1 MGRRR
6 TIDRDQL
13 LDAAEAVIA
22 REGAAGLT
30 IDAVA
35 KEMGITKGGVQYCFG
50 TKDALIDA
58 IFERWGKAYDSLFEA
73 VAGKQPTPLTRVRAH
88 AEATQRSDEL
98 SSSKAAALMAALIQT
113 PEHLEGSNQWYRSR
127 LEGLDLSAPE
137 GRRARLAFLAVEG
150 AFMLRYFRLMDIG
163 QEEWDSMLDD
173 VRALLLNPEAIAEHL
188 PARSLPWV
196 LGVSFGLALAFGLA
210 GLLALLVTLMLFAWL
225 RSRFLARLGGT
236 TGDTAGA
243 LVELTEC
250 AVLVALAL

>member
-6 TIDRDQL
+6 TIDRDHL

-73 VAGKQPTPLTRVRAH
+73 VAGKQPTPLTRVP
-88 AEATQRSDEL
+88 TQRSDEL

-163 QEEWDSMLDD
+163 QDEWDSMLDD
-173 VRALLLNPEAIAEHL
+173 VRALLLTA
-188 PARSLPWV
+188 
-196 LGVSFGLALAFGLA
+196 
-210 GLLALLVTLMLFAWL
+210 
-225 RSRFLARLGGT
+225 
-236 TGDTAGA
+236 AGA
-243 LVELTEC
+243 SGD
-250 AVLVALAL
+250 

>member
-13 LDAAEAVIA
+13 LDAAEAVIG

-50 TKDALIDA
+50 TA

-73 VAGKQPTPLTRVRAH
+73 VAGKQLTPLTRVRAH

-150 AFMLRYFRLMDIG
+150 AFMLRYFRLMDID

-173 VRALLLNPEAIAEHL
+173 VRALLLTP
-188 PARSLPWV
+188 
-196 LGVSFGLALAFGLA
+196 
-210 GLLALLVTLMLFAWL
+210 
-225 RSRFLARLGGT
+225 
-236 TGDTAGA
+236 AGA
-243 LVELTEC
+243 SGD
-250 AVLVALAL
+250 

>member
-13 LDAAEAVIA
+13 LDAAEAVIG

-150 AFMLRYFRLMDIG
+150 AFMLRYFRLMDID

-173 VRALLLNPEAIAEHL
+173 VRALLLTRLAPAETEAPLARCGWSPQSKAKCSLFRSMIEPVGFAIA
-188 PARSLPWV
+188 A
-196 LGVSFGLALAFGLA
+196 
-210 GLLALLVTLMLFAWL
+210 AWP
-225 RSRFLARLGGT
+225 LARGSRR
-236 TGDTAGA
+236 AK
-243 LVELTEC
+243 
-250 AVLVALAL
+250 

>member
-13 LDAAEAVIA
+13 LDAAEAVIG

-73 VAGKQPTPLTRVRAH
+73 VAWKQRVRAH

-150 AFMLRYFRLMDIG
+150 AFMLRYFRLMDID

-173 VRALLLNPEAIAEHL
+173 VRALLLTP
-188 PARSLPWV
+188 
-196 LGVSFGLALAFGLA
+196 
-210 GLLALLVTLMLFAWL
+210 
-225 RSRFLARLGGT
+225 
-236 TGDTAGA
+236 AGA
-243 LVELTEC
+243 SGD
-250 AVLVALAL
+250 

>member
-13 LDAAEAVIA
+13 LDAAEAVIG

-127 LEGLDLSAPE
+127 LDGLDLSAPE

-173 VRALLLNPEAIAEHL
+173 VRALLLTPAGARCGWSPQSKAKCSLFRSMIEPVGFAIA
-188 PARSLPWV
+188 A
-196 LGVSFGLALAFGLA
+196 
-210 GLLALLVTLMLFAWL
+210 AWP
-225 RSRFLARLGGT
+225 LARGSRR
-236 TGDTAGA
+236 AK
-243 LVELTEC
+243 
-250 AVLVALAL
+250 

>member
-73 VAGKQPTPLTRVRAH
+73 VAGKQPTPL
-88 AEATQRSDEL
+88 
-98 SSSKAAALMAALIQT
+98 IQT

-163 QEEWDSMLDD
+163 QDEWDSMLDD
-173 VRALLLNPEAIAEHL
+173 VRALLLTP
-188 PARSLPWV
+188 
-196 LGVSFGLALAFGLA
+196 
-210 GLLALLVTLMLFAWL
+210 
-225 RSRFLARLGGT
+225 
-236 TGDTAGA
+236 AGA
-243 LVELTEC
+243 SGD
-250 AVLVALAL
+250 

>member
-13 LDAAEAVIA
+13 LDAAEAVIG

-150 AFMLRYFRLMDIG
+150 AFMLRYFRLMDID

-173 VRALLLNPEAIAEHL
+173 VRALLLT
-188 PARSLPWV
+188 PA
-196 LGVSFGLALAFGLA
+196 GA
-210 GLLALLVTLMLFAWL
+210 
-225 RSRFLARLGGT
+225 
-236 TGDTAGA
+236 TGD
-243 LVELTEC
+243 
-250 AVLVALAL
+250 

>member
-13 LDAAEAVIA
+13 LDAAEAVIG

-88 AEATQRSDEL
+88 AEATQRSDE
-98 SSSKAAALMAALIQT
+98 Q
-113 PEHLEGSNQWYRSR
+113 
-127 LEGLDLSAPE
+127 
-137 GRRARLAFLAVEG
+137 
-150 AFMLRYFRLMDIG
+150 
-163 QEEWDSMLDD
+163 EWDSMLDD
-173 VRALLLNPEAIAEHL
+173 VRALLLTP
-188 PARSLPWV
+188 
-196 LGVSFGLALAFGLA
+196 
-210 GLLALLVTLMLFAWL
+210 
-225 RSRFLARLGGT
+225 
-236 TGDTAGA
+236 AGA
-243 LVELTEC
+243 SGD
-250 AVLVALAL
+250 

>member
-13 LDAAEAVIA
+13 LRCRRGGDRPRRRGRPDHRCGGEGNGHYQGRRAVLL
-22 REGAAGLT
+22 RY
-30 IDAVA
+30 
-35 KEMGITKGGVQYCFG
+35 Q
-50 TKDALIDA
+50 DALIDA

-137 GRRARLAFLAVEG
+137 GA
-150 AFMLRYFRLMDIG
+150 
-163 QEEWDSMLDD
+163 
-173 VRALLLNPEAIAEHL
+173 VRAWRSWRWRALSCCAISA
-188 PARSLPWV
+188 
-196 LGVSFGLALAFGLA
+196 
-210 GLLALLVTLMLFAWL
+210 
-225 RSRFLARLGGT
+225 
-236 TGDTAGA
+236 
-243 LVELTEC
+243 
-250 AVLVALAL
+250 

>member
-173 VRALLLNPEAIAEHL
+173 VRALLLTRAGARGYCGSAGARCGWSPQSKAKCSLFRSMIEPVGFAIA
-188 PARSLPWV
+188 A
-196 LGVSFGLALAFGLA
+196 
-210 GLLALLVTLMLFAWL
+210 AWP
-225 RSRFLARLGGT
+225 LARGSRR
-236 TGDTAGA
+236 AK
-243 LVELTEC
+243 
-250 AVLVALAL
+250 

>member
-163 QEEWDSMLDD
+163 QDEWDSMLDD
-173 VRALLLNPEAIAEHL
+173 VRALLLTAAGAAETEAPLARCGWSPQSKAKCSLFRSMIEPVGFAIA
-188 PARSLPWV
+188 A
-196 LGVSFGLALAFGLA
+196 
-210 GLLALLVTLMLFAWL
+210 AWP
-225 RSRFLARLGGT
+225 LARGSRR
-236 TGDTAGA
+236 AK
-243 LVELTEC
+243 
-250 AVLVALAL
+250 

>member
-73 VAGKQPTPLTRVRAH
+73 VAGKQPTPLTR
-88 AEATQRSDEL
+88 TQRSDEL
-98 SSSKAAALMAALIQT
+98 SSSKAAALMAALIQA

-173 VRALLLNPEAIAEHL
+173 VRALLLTP
-188 PARSLPWV
+188 
-196 LGVSFGLALAFGLA
+196 
-210 GLLALLVTLMLFAWL
+210 
-225 RSRFLARLGGT
+225 
-236 TGDTAGA
+236 TGASGD
-243 LVELTEC
+243 
-250 AVLVALAL
+250 

>member
-6 TIDRDQL
+6 TIDRDHL

-150 AFMLRYFRLMDIG
+150 AFMLRYFRLMDWPG
-163 QEEWDSMLDD
+163 RVGLDARRRPCVVAD
-173 VRALLLNPEAIAEHL
+173 GGWRQRRLRLRWRAAGGRLSRRRS
-188 PARSLPWV
+188 ARSSGP
-196 LGVSFGLALAFGLA
+196 
-210 GLLALLVTLMLFAWL
+210 
-225 RSRFLARLGGT
+225 
-236 TGDTAGA
+236 
-243 LVELTEC
+243 
-250 AVLVALAL
+250 

>member
-13 LDAAEAVIA
+13 LDAAEAVIG

-150 AFMLRYFRLMDIG
+150 AFMLRYFRLMDID
-163 QEEWDSMLDD
+163 QEEWD
-173 VRALLLNPEAIAEHL
+173 
-188 PARSLPWV
+188 
-196 LGVSFGLALAFGLA
+196 
-210 GLLALLVTLMLFAWL
+210 
-225 RSRFLARLGGT
+225 
-236 TGDTAGA
+236 AGA
-243 LVELTEC
+243 SGD
-250 AVLVALAL
+250 

>member
-35 KEMGITKGGVQYCFG
+35 KEMGITKG
-50 TKDALIDA
+50 ALIDA

-163 QEEWDSMLDD
+163 QDEWDSMLDD
-173 VRALLLNPEAIAEHL
+173 VRALLLTA
-188 PARSLPWV
+188 
-196 LGVSFGLALAFGLA
+196 
-210 GLLALLVTLMLFAWL
+210 
-225 RSRFLARLGGT
+225 
-236 TGDTAGA
+236 AGA
-243 LVELTEC
+243 SGD
-250 AVLVALAL
+250 

>member
-13 LDAAEAVIA
+13 LDAAEAVIG

-127 LEGLDLSAPE
+127 LDGLDLSAPE

-173 VRALLLNPEAIAEHL
+173 VRALLLTPAGASGASVEGEVLALQVHDRTRRLRHCRRVALGARKQAGEVEL
-188 PARSLPWV
+188 AGGDLGLVEVRRLAAALAQSPARS
-196 LGVSFGLALAFGLA
+196 G
-210 GLLALLVTLMLFAWL
+210 
-225 RSRFLARLGGT
+225 FL
-236 TGDTAGA
+236 
-243 LVELTEC
+243 
-250 AVLVALAL
+250 

>member
-13 LDAAEAVIA
+13 LDAAEAVIG

-173 VRALLLNPEAIAEHL
+173 VRALLLTPAGASGASVEGEVLALQVHDRTRRLRHCRRVALGARKQAGEVEL
-188 PARSLPWV
+188 AGGDLGLVEVRRLAAALAQSPARS
-196 LGVSFGLALAFGLA
+196 G
-210 GLLALLVTLMLFAWL
+210 
-225 RSRFLARLGGT
+225 FL
-236 TGDTAGA
+236 
-243 LVELTEC
+243 
-250 AVLVALAL
+250 

>member
-6 TIDRDQL
+6 TIDRDHL

-98 SSSKAAALMAALIQT
+98 SSSKAAALIQT

-127 LEGLDLSAPE
+127 LKAWTCPHP
-137 GRRARLAFLAVEG
+137 RG
-150 AFMLRYFRLMDIG
+150 A
-163 QEEWDSMLDD
+163 
-173 VRALLLNPEAIAEHL
+173 VRAW
-188 PARSLPWV
+188 RSWRWRAP
-196 LGVSFGLALAFGLA
+196 SC
-210 GLLALLVTLMLFAWL
+210 
-225 RSRFLARLGGT
+225 
-236 TGDTAGA
+236 
-243 LVELTEC
+243 C
-250 AVLVALAL
+250 ATSA